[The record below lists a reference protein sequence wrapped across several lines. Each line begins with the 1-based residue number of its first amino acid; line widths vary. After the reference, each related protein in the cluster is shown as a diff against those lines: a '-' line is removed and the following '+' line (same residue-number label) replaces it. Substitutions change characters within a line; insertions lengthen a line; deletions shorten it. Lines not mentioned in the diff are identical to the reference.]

1 MKKASTLLLCG
12 AAAAMCACSSADSK
26 GTASPVASGS
36 ADAQQLSI
44 KYVSQDS
51 IEKYYLFAEVTRQ
64 ENERL
69 QSALYAYGNQ
79 LQGTVQNMQQQFQ
92 QKLQN
97 NGFITE
103 AAAQA
108 EATKLQQQ
116 AAGYDKQYS
125 KRQAET
131 MTQVQA
137 NLQALNDSVQSFVE
151 KYAKDHGIDAILYRE
166 TNLYLNPALDITQDI
181 IDGLNAHYK
190 APAAKPDDKK

>member
-1 MKKASTLLLCG
+1 MKKASTLLICG
-12 AAAAMCACSSADSK
+12 AALAMCACTSTDSK
-26 GTASPVASGS
+26 GTEAATPAQNG
-36 ADAQQLSI
+36 DAAPQLCI

-97 NGFITE
+97 NGFISE

-108 EATKLQQQ
+108 EANKLQQQ

-137 NLQALNDSVQSFVE
+137 NMQALNDSVQNFVTR
-151 KYAKDHGIDAILYRE
+151 YAQENGIDAILYRE
-166 TNLYLNPALDITQDI
+166 TNLYLNPALDVTQQI
-181 IDGLNAHYK
+181 IEGLNANYK
-190 APAAKPDDKK
+190 APVPDKK